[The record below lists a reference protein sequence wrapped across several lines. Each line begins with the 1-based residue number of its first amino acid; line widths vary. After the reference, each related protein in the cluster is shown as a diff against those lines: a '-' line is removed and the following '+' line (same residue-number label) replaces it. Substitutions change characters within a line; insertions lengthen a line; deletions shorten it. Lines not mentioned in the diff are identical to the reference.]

1 MYRLIAYIFM
11 LKETLT
17 HAQNKILALIKLKS
31 ILAYELPW
39 GEYGDYNDYDDL
51 SRYYDVDTY

>member
-1 MYRLIAYIFM
+1 MITKA
-11 LKETLT
+11 LT
-17 HAQNKILALIKLKS
+17 YAQIRILALIKQKS